1 MKLQPINQNNALDN
15 HHAYAVG
22 MSGCGK
28 TSAAK
33 KLFIKAADQ
42 VAIFDPLND
51 YEGILAGR
59 KVRGYDKLKDFAAA
73 LIAGRKTN
81 QGFKIAYTPKHETTE
96 ADFDKFCSVVWGVGN
111 GKHKKPLKVICEEV
125 AEHSNTTAKATGYHG
140 KILRLGR
147 KYGLH
152 SINMFQRGQEV
163 SKTIID
169 NCQYACV
176 MMQKADDS
184 ARYLQQKT
192 GIPAVE
198 IMPLKKLE
206 YILQD
211 GKEWKKGIIRW

>member
-1 MKLQPINQNNALDN
+1 MKLQPINQNNALSN
-15 HHAYAVG
+15 HHVYVVG

-33 KLFIKAADQ
+33 KLFIKPTDQ
-42 VAIFDPLND
+42 VAIFDPLGD
-51 YEGILAGR
+51 YEGELAGR
-59 KVRGYDKLKDFAAA
+59 KVRSYATLKAFAAA

-81 QGFKIAYTPKHETTE
+81 QGFKIAYYPKHETTE
-96 ADFDKFCSVVWGVGN
+96 EDFDKFCMVVWGVGN

-125 AEHSNTTAKATGYHG
+125 AEHTSTAGKATGYHG

-147 KYGLH
+147 KFGLH

-169 NCQYACV
+169 NCQFACV

-192 GIPAVE
+192 GIPASVIIDLE
-198 IMPLKKLE
+198 KLE
-206 YILQD
+206 YVLQD
-211 GKEWKKGIIRW
+211 GKEWKSGIIKW

>member
-1 MKLQPINQNNALDN
+1 
-15 HHAYAVG
+15 

-33 KLFIKAADQ
+33 KLFIKPTDQ
-42 VAIFDPLND
+42 VAIFDPLGD
-51 YEGILAGR
+51 YEGKLAGR
-59 KVRGYDKLKDFAAA
+59 QVRSYASLKAFAAA

-81 QGFKIAYTPKHETTE
+81 QGFKIAYYPNHETTE
-96 ADFDKFCSVVWGVGN
+96 EDFDKFCMVVWGMGN
-111 GKHKKPLKVICEEV
+111 GKHEKPLKVICEEV
-125 AEHSNTTAKATGYHG
+125 AEHTSTAGKATGYHG

-147 KYGLH
+147 KFGLH

-169 NCQYACV
+169 NCQFACV

-192 GIPAVE
+192 GIPASE
-198 IMPLKKLE
+198 IAQLNKLE
-206 YILQD
+206 YVLQN
-211 GKEWKKGIIRW
+211 GKKWNTGNISWGKYKGDP